1 MLKFS
6 LVGITDFDEV
16 ESIGRCLKN
25 LYSIPAGSI
34 PCDREFGLS
43 WAGLDTI
50 SPDMETLYGLE
61 LMEKTDKYEPRVKVV
76 GFDFLHQDDGTV
88 EVLVE
93 IKPKG
98 GIGNG

>member
-1 MLKFS
+1 MLRFS
-6 LVGITDFDEV
+6 LIGIRDMDEA

-25 LYSIPAGSI
+25 LYSTPAGSI

-43 WAGLDTI
+43 WAGV
-50 SPDMETLYGLE
+50 DMVQEEMEAVYGLE
-61 LMEKTDKYEPRVKVV
+61 LLQKTDKYEPRVKAV
-76 GFDFLHQDDGTV
+76 GFEFRHGNGEV
-88 EVLVE
+88 EVIVE